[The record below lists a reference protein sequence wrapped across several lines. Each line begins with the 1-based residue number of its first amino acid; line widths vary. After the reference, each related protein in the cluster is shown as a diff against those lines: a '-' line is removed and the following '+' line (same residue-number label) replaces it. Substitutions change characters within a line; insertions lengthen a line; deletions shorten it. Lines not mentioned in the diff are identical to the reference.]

1 MGFFAAQIVQWPHE
15 SHSRATT
22 DDLPLALL
30 FGTYWSAY
38 QAIGVRFIDATSNSE
53 PIWFNRK
60 WQASFFSPAA
70 RIESF
75 VRQKD
80 IFTESGKQR

>member
-1 MGFFAAQIVQWPHE
+1 MGFFAAYNGRMKAICGLLLMI
-15 SHSRATT
+15 A
-22 DDLPLALL
+22 LALL
-30 FGTYWSAY
+30 FGTYWFAY
-38 QAIGVRFIDATSNSE
+38 QAIGVRLIDATSYSE

>member
-1 MGFFAAQIVQWPHE
+1 MGFFAAYNGRMKAICGLLLMIC
-15 SHSRATT
+15 A
-22 DDLPLALL
+22 LALL
-30 FGTYWSAY
+30 FGTYWFAY